1 MSNVNWTFLTNHA
14 HVLLCIAKNPRLTL
28 RELASNVGIT
38 ERAVHM
44 IVTDLLDAGFVEVE
58 RVGRCN
64 VYHTHPE
71 KSLRHPLESDHLVS
85 ELLQLINLR
94 EKE

>member
-1 MSNVNWTFLTNHA
+1 MSNESWTFLTNHA

-28 RELASNVGIT
+28 RELAIKVGIT

-44 IVTDLLDAGFVEVE
+44 IVTDLLEAGFVEVE

-71 KSLRHPLESDHLVS
+71 KALRHPLESEHHVS
-85 ELLQLINLR
+85 ELLQLVNLK